1 VLVLSSESV
10 EALNR
15 QTSAAVPEG
24 RFRTNIL
31 VSGGGAAFA
40 EDSWARVLVGPHA
53 IPLRG
58 VKRCSRCR
66 VTTTDQ
72 DPGVAPDDPWEA
84 EPLVTLKRTRADEK
98 GQVYMGVVSGR
109 AAGMLPSPP
118 LCSWPYEVSQK
129 RLSLALH
136 PND

>member
-10 EALNR
+10 TELNKS
-15 QTSAAVPEG
+15 TSAAIPEN

-40 EDSWARVLVGPHA
+40 EDSWARVLVGPHG

-72 DPGVAPDDPWEA
+72 KSGVAPEDPWEA
-84 EPLVTLKRTRADEK
+84 EPLVTLKRLRADDK
-98 GQVYMGVVSGR
+98 GQVYMGVVSR
-109 AAGMLPSPP
+109 CARRRQSSEAA
-118 LCSWPYEVSQK
+118 
-129 RLSLALH
+129 ALH
-136 PND
+136 I